1 MRMEARVSRAIEL
14 GSTKSPKAPLS
25 SLTHVEIGALS
36 HTGAVR
42 ANNEDAYLVARFD
55 RQMRPLLTNLPAGYI
70 PDRYADAGYGFLVAD
85 GMGGHAGGEVAS
97 RTAISALVD
106 LALRTPD
113 WIMRIDEDS
122 AREVLARMDQRI
134 QQVEQTLID
143 LTHTDATLS
152 GMGTTMTLACS
163 LGADL
168 FIAHIGDSRAYLL
181 REGRL
186 HRLTRDHTVAQALAD
201 AGAIGPES
209 VDTHPMRHVLTHV
222 IGTKGEKAQA
232 ELGMLR
238 LIDGDEVLLCSD
250 GLTEVVTDE
259 AIVRALQKRG
269 PAADACNALIEMA
282 LDAGGPDNVTVVLA
296 RYRIPT

>member
-1 MRMEARVSRAIEL
+1 MRMEARGSRAIEL
-14 GSTKSPKAPLS
+14 GSTKSPRGPLS

-42 ANNEDAYLVARFD
+42 TNNEDAYLVARFD

-143 LTHTDATLS
+143 LTRTDATLS

-209 VDTHPMRHVLTHV
+209 VDTHPMRHVLTQV
-222 IGTKGEKAQA
+222 IGTKGERAQA

-259 AIVRALQKRG
+259 AILGALQKRG

-282 LDAGGPDNVTVVLA
+282 LDASGPDNVTVVLA

>member
-1 MRMEARVSRAIEL
+1 
-14 GSTKSPKAPLS
+14 
-25 SLTHVEIGALS
+25 
-36 HTGAVR
+36 VR

-143 LTHTDATLS
+143 LTRTDATLS

-209 VDTHPMRHVLTHV
+209 VDTHPMRHVLTQV

-259 AIVRALQKRG
+259 AIVGALQKRG

>member
-1 MRMEARVSRAIEL
+1 MGFPA
-14 GSTKSPKAPLS
+14 SPSGHPS

-36 HTGAVR
+36 HVGRVR
-42 ANNEDAYLVARFD
+42 ATNQDHFLVARFD
-55 RQMRPLLTNLPAGYI
+55 RQMSALLTNLPAGYI
-70 PDRYADAGYGFLVAD
+70 PERYADAGYGLLVAD
-85 GMGGHAGGEVAS
+85 GMGGQAGGEVAS

-134 QQVEQTLID
+134 HQVEQTLVD
-143 LTHTDATLS
+143 MARNDATLS

-163 LGADL
+163 MGADL
-168 FIAHIGDSRAYLL
+168 FIAHLGDSRAYLL
-181 REGRL
+181 RQGRL
-186 HRLTRDHTVAQALAD
+186 HRLTRDHTIAQELAD
-201 AGAIGPES
+201 AGAISPES
-209 VDTHPMRHVLTHV
+209 VDSHPMRHVLTHV

-250 GLTEVVTDE
+250 GLTEMVTDE
-259 AIVRALQKRG
+259 AIAGALKKRG
-269 PAADACNALIEMA
+269 SAAGACNALIDMA
-282 LDAGGPDNVTVVLA
+282 LDAGGRDNVTVVLA
-296 RYRIPT
+296 RYRIPQ